1 MIKKAISNL
10 LEHIIPATSKGVFWL
25 SFAVCFSV
33 CLFTILVIASLT
45 GVSKEFGAGH
55 DGYIQLAENL
65 GRGNGY
71 VFEKGGPA
79 VFHRPP
85 FYPLLLVPI
94 TFLPASLQRPTLVLM
109 QSIMVGF
116 IGVLIFRIGR
126 YFFGL
131 LTAQAA
137 VFIFLLNPW
146 VYWNA
151 KNPMTVIL
159 QGLLY
164 TLFAVLAGQQF
175 LIAIGRY
182 NIPTDKTKLSLN
194 WLGIGV
200 TAAVLALT
208 HATMFAVI
216 VVSLPALL
224 IIAIARRNNQVIKT
238 SITAAITMVILIA
251 PWTYRNWAVFGR
263 FIPIA
268 GGSGLAYF
276 NGNVHWKG
284 VMSQHKGESYIDA
297 GLRAAG
303 IEGTEATVTH
313 WKGLKDITLEDK
325 INAKMREDL
334 RQHPGAFVKKLLLN
348 AVEYYFPIFTYPY
361 LAVKHLFAEGL
372 AITIFNA
379 VLWILALMGI
389 RRCKKDN
396 MLLAA
401 GLLAGAI
408 GLHAIWYFPFA
419 TFIGHSLY
427 TLGTMP
433 FLSILAAGGASADK
447 NKQQNS

>member
-1 MIKKAISNL
+1 MIKEAISNL
-10 LEHIIPATSKGVFWL
+10 SERIIPDGGKGVFWL

-33 CLFTILVIASLT
+33 CLFIILVIAPLT

-85 FYPLLLVPI
+85 FYPFLLVPI
-94 TFLPASLQRPTLVLM
+94 TFLPAAWQRPALIFI
-109 QSIMVGF
+109 QSIMAGC
-116 IGVLIFRIGR
+116 IAVLIFRIAK

-151 KNPMTVIL
+151 KNPMTVVL

-164 TLFAVLAGQQF
+164 TLFAVLAGREI
-175 LIAIGRY
+175 LIAINRY
-182 NIPTDKTKLSLN
+182 NAPTSKFSRFLI
-194 WLGIGV
+194 GI
-200 TAAVLALT
+200 TAAALALT
-208 HATMFAVI
+208 HATMLAVTLA
-216 VVSLPALL
+216 SLLILL
-224 IIAIARRNNQVIKT
+224 IIAIARRNNQVIKS
-238 SITAAITMVILIA
+238 SIAAAITMVILIA
-251 PWTYRNWAVFGR
+251 PWTYRNWVVFDR

-268 GGSGLAYF
+268 GGGGLAYF

-284 VMSQHKGESYIDA
+284 IMSQHKGESYIDA

-313 WKGLKDITLEDK
+313 WKGLKDIALEDK
-325 INAKMREDL
+325 INAKMKEDL
-334 RQHPGAFVKKLLLN
+334 RQHPRAFLKKLLLN
-348 AVEYYFPIFTYPY
+348 AVEYYFPMFTYPY
-361 LAVKHLFAEGL
+361 LAVKHLSAENL
-372 AITIFNA
+372 AVTIFNA

-389 RRCKKDN
+389 RRCKKDK
-396 MLLAA
+396 MLLPA
-401 GLLAGAI
+401 GLILTAI
-408 GLHAIWYFPFA
+408 FLYAIWFFSFA

-427 TLGTMP
+427 TFGTMP
-433 FLSILAAGGASADK
+433 FLSILAAKGLTTAG
-447 NKQQNS
+447 NI

>member
-1 MIKKAISNL
+1 MIKEAFSNL
-10 LEHIIPATSKGVFWL
+10 SERIIPTTGKGVFWL
-25 SFAVCFSV
+25 SFALCFSI
-33 CLFTILVIASLT
+33 CLFIIFVIAPLA

-55 DGYIQLAENL
+55 DGYVQLAENL

-71 VFEKGGPA
+71 VFEKGGPP

-85 FYPLLLVPI
+85 FYPVLLVPI
-94 TFLPASLQRPTLVLM
+94 TFLPSAWQRPALVLV
-109 QSIMVGF
+109 QSIMAGC
-116 IGVLIFRIGR
+116 IAVLIFRIAK

-137 VFIFLLNPW
+137 VFIFLLDPW

-151 KNPMTVIL
+151 KNPRTVIL

-164 TLFAVLAGQQF
+164 ALFAVLAGREI
-175 LIAIGRY
+175 LIAINRY
-182 NIPTDKTKLSLN
+182 NAPANKSSRFF
-194 WLGIGV
+194 IGV
-200 TAAVLALT
+200 IAAALALT
-208 HATMFAVI
+208 HATMLAVI
-216 VVSLPALL
+216 VISLPALL

-251 PWTYRNWAVFGR
+251 PWTYRNWVVFGR

-334 RQHPGAFVKKLLLN
+334 RQHPGAFLKKLLLN
-348 AVEYYFPIFTYPY
+348 AVEYYFPALTYHF
-361 LAVKHLFAEGL
+361 LAVKHLSAENF

-379 VLWILALMGI
+379 VLWVLALMGI
-389 RRCKKDN
+389 WHCKKDKR
-396 MLLAA
+396 LLPA
-401 GLLAGAI
+401 GLVLTAI
-408 GLHAIWYFPFA
+408 FLYAIWFFPFA

-427 TLGTMP
+427 TFGTML
-433 FLSILAAGGASADK
+433 FLSILAAKGLMTVG
-447 NKQQNS
+447 NIR